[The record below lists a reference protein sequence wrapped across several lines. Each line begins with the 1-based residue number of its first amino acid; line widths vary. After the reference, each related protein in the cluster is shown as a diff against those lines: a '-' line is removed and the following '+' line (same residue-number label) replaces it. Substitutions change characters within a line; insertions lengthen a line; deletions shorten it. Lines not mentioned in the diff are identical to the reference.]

1 MELQDRRS
9 YFRQA
14 ATWMVGLGVGVIVP
28 AADYVLNPTMNTTA
42 ICVFGGAG
50 VLALGVAGWVFT
62 ETLIK

>member
-1 MELQDRRS
+1 
-9 YFRQA
+9 
-14 ATWMVGLGVGVIVP
+14 MVGLGVGVIVP